1 MLTEERFK
9 YILDKVKIKGTVK
22 LKDLVSELDVSESTI
37 RRDLDE
43 LEEKELLKR
52 VHGGAVG
59 TKSNFAADNTITER
73 ITQYSSEKKR
83 IAKYCSELIEDGDFI
98 YIDSG
103 TTTYELIPYLKDKNV
118 IVVTNGVY
126 NVERL
131 LEYNVKT
138 YILGGGI
145 KEITRTVVG
154 EQALKQIEDFRFN
167 KAFIGANGVTFNAA
181 ITTPDISEAVLKREA
196 ILRAEESF
204 VLVDSSKFGKVS
216 FSKICDLE
224 DVSIVTD
231 ADKDEMDEDILDATN
246 VILI

>member
-43 LEEKELLKR
+43 LEEKGLVKR

-59 TKSNFAADNTITER
+59 TQSNFTSDNTITER

-83 IAKYCSELIEDGDFI
+83 IAKYCSDFIEDGDFI
-98 YIDSG
+98 YLDSG

-145 KEITRTVVG
+145 KEITKTVVG

-181 ITTPDISEAVLKREA
+181 ITTPDISEAILKREA
-196 ILRAEESF
+196 ISRSEEAF

-231 ADKDEMDEDILDATN
+231 ADKDNMDEDILNATS
-246 VILI
+246 VSLV